1 MALDIWFLLL
11 YAWFS
16 LVLLGFTGFH
26 WVLLGFA
33 WFFSASLV
41 IYFKFGTCMFDAT
54 VDLGVPQFGS
64 RKSQPVPPVGSLNEL
79 SN

>member
-26 WVLLGFA
+26 WVLLGFNLA
-33 WFFSASLV
+33 RRWKAKLTRFLARRAGLIEFSC
-41 IYFKFGTCMFDAT
+41 G
-54 VDLGVPQFGS
+54 VDLEQACS
-64 RKSQPVPPVGSLNEL
+64 R
-79 SN
+79 